1 MKKVIYTLA
10 LLFASQSVFAE
21 VAVIVHPSNASSIS
35 EAEVA
40 RIFTGKMKSF
50 PGGGQAIPINL
61 SSNSPSTNE
70 FNEKALNK
78 SNSQLKAYWSKLVFT
93 GKGTPPKEVDSDA
106 EMLSLISNNPSFIGY
121 IDSSAVTD
129 AVKVVAKF

>member
-1 MKKVIYTLA
+1 MSLPKRRITLNWRILIAIVA
-10 LLFASQSVFAE
+10 LSALVFSLAE
-21 VAVIVHPSNASSIS
+21 VAGS
-35 EAEVA
+35 
-40 RIFTGKMKSF
+40 
-50 PGGGQAIPINL
+50 GGGQAIPINL